1 MPPEPVLPSRLLG
14 ALPGLAG
21 TAPVSLA
28 WLAASMGPA
37 APGLLLVLLAIL
49 SMIPTGLPVAVPFG
63 LCIAVIGV
71 ALARGG
77 TLLLPDRLGC
87 VSMPPHRFAALM
99 GRAVP
104 IIARTER
111 WLRPRWP
118 ILLSGPARALLG
130 ALTAVH
136 GVLIALPIPFGNHA
150 PAVCVLLFGLGLLL
164 GDGAAVLAGLVASVA
179 ALAVSAALCW
189 MAYDLAVALLA

>member
-1 MPPEPVLPSRLLG
+1 MQPEPVLPSRLLG
-14 ALPGLAG
+14 ALPALAG
-21 TAPVSLA
+21 AQPVSLA

-63 LCIAVIGV
+63 ICIAVIGV
-71 ALARGG
+71 ALARGDA
-77 TLLLPDRLGC
+77 LLLPDRLGC

-99 GRAVP
+99 QRAVP

-136 GVLIALPIPFGNHA
+136 GVLIALPIPFGNTA
-150 PAVCVLLFGLGLLL
+150 PAACVLLFGLGLLL
-164 GDGAAVLAGLVASVA
+164 RDGAAVLAGLVASIA
-179 ALAVSAALCW
+179 ALVVSGALCW
-189 MAYDLAVALLA
+189 LAYDFAVALLA